1 MRIELPDVAAV
12 VSACAAWALRKT
24 IPAAIKPRRS
34 ICIDKYAWLIAISLR
49 QDEFVLS
56 GEAQPIEFI
65 AVRNSDFTGADEE
78 IVAKE
83 TIVGQWNLP
92 PRSGSTLL
100 DPSITRAVFA
110 PRCIHLASLA

>member
-12 VSACAAWALRKT
+12 VSALAAWALRKA
-24 IPAAIKPRRS
+24 IPAATKLCRN
-34 ICIDKYAWLIAISLR
+34 ICVDKYACLITISLR
-49 QDEFVLS
+49 QDELVLG

-65 AVRNSDFTGADEE
+65 AVRDGDFTGADEE

-92 PRSGSTLL
+92 PRNGSTLL
-100 DPSITRAVFA
+100 DPSITGAVFA
-110 PRCIHLASLA
+110 PRCIHLASPA